1 MPRPPNENP
10 EEWLPDL
17 LASIPQES
25 FPGLLRQIAD
35 AQGFLSQTLP
45 EGDRGRQIGG
55 AAAQF
60 AELAEAYRSGRW
72 TGNHDRI
79 LEAVRRTLDD
89 AGTTDDPN
97 AVMMSLMAAALAGDR
112 LVHAAQHPQTEEP
125 PGASEIRAAID
136 DLEAALAAFELV
148 SFPLPREMV
157 TNGARARVAQLNRM
171 LAAARTNPPPGTRR
185 SGLRRPGKP
194 GEDESPA
201 ADGDRGNPGAP
212 GMPSRSALDG
222 MRFLANILPA
232 DHESR
237 PSIRALVIT
246 LDIIHASTLEQP
258 AEIEPMAAELTR
270 LAEDDTLDA
279 DERKFARAG
288 LALARGIH
296 CHARTA
302 SPRPGDWPGTAE
314 LTETIARLEEAA
326 ESVAG
331 LPQVASAIGPILAS
345 LRTRL
350 AEEQGRSGAG
360 PGSGGENRVPPG
372 DRDTS
377 AVVAAIQRALH
388 SGNITDLDTA
398 ISETRAVSRE
408 LPAGHPARASI
419 LTGLAALLHQRAG
432 LNGGRDDI
440 PAATDAAIAAVR
452 AAAPGAVRE
461 PAYVLSQ
468 LLGRMTTRGHN
479 IGPFESAESALS
491 DALAGA
497 SGDDT
502 RMLLNLGIGGARM
515 SRAMAA
521 GDPAPL
527 RAAIDSF
534 TAAESLLGEARP
546 AVEWFEPAFQLLAWV
561 VNGAMSGGAGPDAFS
576 LADRLS
582 GRLEDLLVR
591 HPELAGQLNAALP
604 AGPVPFPVTGDEP
617 PVLQAIRFFRQFLSL
632 FSGDSVL
639 AQMIRA
645 NPQGMQMAR
654 LLAAQSP
661 FAPPVP
667 GETRGL
673 AVRALDTARHALRA
687 ERPDATVLRAAGNDL
702 RAALAG
708 GLDDDALRHQVDGV
722 LGMCLARLHWLGEPD
737 PPAAPP
743 GLTTLLAGAI
753 HHLERALSDSE
764 HLVPDPERAEQT
776 DLLSRCYRR
785 SAERRERRD
794 GAHQAELTAHAAL
807 REFARC
813 VLISD
818 GADDGLPLAERANEI
833 VTRTAGWCLA
843 DNRPASAVA
852 IAEAGRGLVLASSIL
867 TGRVAE
873 ILDGAGEHDAARAW
887 GQGDRDGRRTAL
899 DALWRTRF
907 GGSLLRTPAADE
919 ISALLLMT
927 GSADAIVYLIPSGN
941 ASRDRA
947 WPLDAAATPG
957 RALVCRAGVSDR
969 IDELPLPGVTV
980 GSGSPLAGYHAAFA
994 GALASAGPARWDPGE
1009 DASAGNAWL
1018 RALDELGA
1026 WTYDHIMGPLA
1037 GHVAQWG
1044 GSRVPRLVLV
1054 PLGELAAIPF
1064 AAAWTPEAALPGG
1077 RRYAIHDLVLSYA
1090 VTGRLLAEVGRRHR
1104 RRLSDRVVFASTGEF
1119 PFARATARAL
1129 VRQLYPDAEVYG
1141 RGNSPDGPATT
1152 ERILKVL
1159 PGSGGPGASLLNL
1172 TTHGASEPV
1181 ARLQTADGWLTLDT
1195 ILRTARGRRAAEPGG
1210 LVITNACLTDSTRSH
1225 YDEFVTLATALLA
1238 AGVTGVIGTRWPV
1251 YEDTSAALTYYLHH
1265 HLAAAHDP
1273 AAALRLAQ
1281 LDLLAEDPPGLPGQP
1296 RFLAG
1301 FPHRRRAHPA
1311 SWAGYTCHGI

>member
-1 MPRPPNENP
+1 MPRPTNENP
-10 EEWLPDL
+10 EEWLPNL

-25 FPGLLRQIAD
+25 FPGLLRQITD
-35 AQGFLSQTLP
+35 AQAFLSQTLT
-45 EGDRGRQIGG
+45 EGDRGRHIGG

-72 TGNHDRI
+72 TGNHGRI

-89 AGTTDDPN
+89 AETTDDPN
-97 AVMMSLMAAALAGDR
+97 AVMMRLMAAALAGDR
-112 LVHAAQHPQTEEP
+112 LVHAAQHPQTEES
-125 PGASEIRAAID
+125 PGAADVRAAID
-136 DLEAALAAFELV
+136 DLEAALAAFELI

-157 TNGARARVAQLNRM
+157 TTGARARVAQLNRM
-171 LAAARTNPPPGTRR
+171 LAAARTNPPPRR

-194 GEDESPA
+194 DEDERPA
-201 ADGDRGNPGAP
+201 AADSDRGNPGPP
-212 GMPSRSALDG
+212 GMPLRSALDG
-222 MRFLANILPA
+222 MRFLANVLPT

-258 AEIEPMAAELTR
+258 AKIEPMVSELTQ

-279 DERKFARAG
+279 DEREFARAG

-296 CHARTA
+296 CYARTA

-331 LPQVASAIGPILAS
+331 FPEVVAAIEPILAS
-345 LRTRL
+345 LRARL

-360 PGSGGENRVPPG
+360 PGSGGEKRVRPG
-372 DRDTS
+372 ERDIS
-377 AVVAAIQRALH
+377 AAVAGIQRALH
-388 SGNITDLDTA
+388 SNNIADLDTA

-452 AAAPGAVRE
+452 AAPPEAVRE

-468 LLGRMTTRGHN
+468 LLGRMTTRGRN
-479 IGPFESAESALS
+479 IGPFESAESAMS
-491 DALAGA
+491 DALASA

-546 AVEWFEPAFQLLAWV
+546 AVEWFGPAFQLLAWV
-561 VNGAMSGGAGPDAFS
+561 VNGAISGGAGPDAFS

-591 HPELAGQLNAALP
+591 HPELAGQLNGALP
-604 AGPVPFPVTGDEP
+604 AGPVPFPVTGDRP
-617 PVLQAIRFFRQFLSL
+617 SVLQAIRFFRQFLSL

-639 AQMIRA
+639 AQMIRT

-661 FAPPVP
+661 FTPPVP

-673 AVRALDTARHALRA
+673 AVRGLDTARHALRA
-687 ERPDATVLRAAGNDL
+687 ERPDAAVLRAAGNDL
-702 RAALAG
+702 RAALIG
-708 GLDDDALRHQVDGV
+708 GLDDDALRHEVDGV
-722 LGMCLARLHWLGEPD
+722 LGTCLARLHWLGEPD
-737 PPAAPP
+737 PAAAPP
-743 GLTTLLAGAI
+743 GLTTLLADAI

-785 SAERRERRD
+785 SAELGERQD
-794 GAHQAELTAHAAL
+794 AAHQAELTAHAAL

-873 ILDGAGEHDAARAW
+873 MLDGAGERDAARAW

-907 GGSLLRTPAADE
+907 GGTLLQTPTADE
-919 ISALLLMT
+919 IAALLLMT
-927 GSADAIVYLIPSGN
+927 GSADAIVYLVPAGD
-941 ASRDRA
+941 ASRDHA
-947 WPLDAAATPG
+947 WPLDSAATPG

-969 IDELPLPGVTV
+969 IDELPLPGLTV
-980 GSGSPLAGYHAAFA
+980 GTGSPLADYHAAFA
-994 GALASAGPARWDPGE
+994 DALASAGPTRWDPGE

-1037 GHVAQWG
+1037 EHVADWG
-1044 GSRVPRLVLV
+1044 GRVPRLVLV

-1152 ERILKVL
+1152 EHILEML
-1159 PGSGGPGASLLNL
+1159 PGSGRPGASLLNL
-1172 TTHGASEPV
+1172 TTHGTSGPV

-1210 LVITNACLTDSTRSH
+1210 LVITSACLTDSTSSQ

-1251 YEDTSAALTYYLHH
+1251 YEDTSAALTYYLHR

-1281 LDLLAEDPPGLPGQP
+1281 LELLAEDPPGLPGQP
-1296 RFLAG
+1296 RFLTG